1 VTVAV
6 ARSSLSSLRAA
17 SPQRRAMSLVFV
29 RPSVDCHST
38 TVPYRC
44 LLVAPMIYLCSSVSS
59 VPSIPGTPSFLCAVL
74 CFSRRSLAAS
84 LDCPFRPCGDV
95 LALVPSQ
102 CIHRPCCS
110 RGHATACPFI
120 RRPTRFPLPSHLS
133 SVADQTGRLLGLSFP
148 VITPAAYPVA
158 FVRVASSLCV
168 SCVRSIADV
177 SRGRAVMMMMPHLRS
192 LPLFLA
198 FSRSCDDG
206 TRPRQPAFFE
216 FCDF

>member
-1 VTVAV
+1 VVVTVAV

-133 SVADQTGRLLGLSFP
+133 SVADQTGRLLVILPCYYPGCLPSRFCESGFFAVCFVCPIDRGRLAWPGCHDDDAASTLAPSLSRLFAQLRRWHKA
-148 VITPAAYPVA
+148 TPACI
-158 FVRVASSLCV
+158 L
-168 SCVRSIADV
+168 
-177 SRGRAVMMMMPHLRS
+177 
-192 LPLFLA
+192 
-198 FSRSCDDG
+198 
-206 TRPRQPAFFE
+206 
-216 FCDF
+216 

>member
-1 VTVAV
+1 MTSSVAAAAAPACPPSLPRRCDCGPVWPPLPSANECCGWVVVVTVAV

-133 SVADQTGRLLGLSFP
+133 SVADQTGRLLG
-148 VITPAAYPVA
+148 YP
-158 FVRVASSLCV
+158 SLLLP
-168 SCVRSIADV
+168 RL
-177 SRGRAVMMMMPHLRS
+177 PTQS
-192 LPLFLA
+192 LL
-198 FSRSCDDG
+198 
-206 TRPRQPAFFE
+206 
-216 FCDF
+216 

>member
-1 VTVAV
+1 LLD
-6 ARSSLSSLRAA
+6 RRCLRCGRH
-17 SPQRRAMSLVFV
+17 SVERCLFV

-133 SVADQTGRLLGLSFP
+133 SVADQTGRLLG
-148 VITPAAYPVA
+148 YP
-158 FVRVASSLCV
+158 SLLLP
-168 SCVRSIADV
+168 RL
-177 SRGRAVMMMMPHLRS
+177 PTQS
-192 LPLFLA
+192 LL
-198 FSRSCDDG
+198 
-206 TRPRQPAFFE
+206 
-216 FCDF
+216 